1 MGRSG
6 GASDNADA
14 LSSRMPDSRAR
25 HPTPRL
31 ALPPNDRAACNE
43 GNDLADWLPWF
54 PAWAWIAMA
63 VGVLF
68 VAVLVMRLRRPRE
81 SPVVALVRR
90 RRELMSQL
98 QQLAGEE
105 AAELMRHESRR
116 LRSGTNT
123 IEVLEAALDR
133 AERMTASGEL
143 GPHKKSKA

>member
-1 MGRSG
+1 MLFHP
-6 GASDNADA
+6 NA
-14 LSSRMPDSRAR
+14 
-25 HPTPRL
+25 RL
-31 ALPPNDRAACNE
+31 ARSPSHPRVVQPPDDWAAYKE
-43 GNDLADWLPWF
+43 GIDLADWLPWF

-63 VGVLF
+63 LGVLF
-68 VAVLVMRLRRPRE
+68 VAVLVLRLRRPRE
-81 SPVVALVRR
+81 TPVVALVRR

-105 AAELMRHESRR
+105 TAELMRHESRR

-143 GPHKKSKA
+143 GPLKKSKA

>member
-1 MGRSG
+1 MLFHP
-6 GASDNADA
+6 NA
-14 LSSRMPDSRAR
+14 
-25 HPTPRL
+25 RL
-31 ALPPNDRAACNE
+31 ARSPSHPRVVQPPDDWAYNE
-43 GNDLADWLPWF
+43 GIDLADWLPWF